1 VKFICFVRLE
11 FKDVFELSTIIS
23 VMDMIAVIIDQ
34 GYMVSFGS
42 SRLLA
47 WIQKKN
53 VLLLLIMDAKR
64 ETILVSLS
72 FDHSLLKAII
82 TPLYTFR

>member
-1 VKFICFVRLE
+1 VKFILYVVKFICFVRLE

-53 VLLLLIMDAKR
+53 MYYCFSLWMQREKQYLCHCLLI
-64 ETILVSLS
+64 IL
-72 FDHSLLKAII
+72 
-82 TPLYTFR
+82 Y

>member
-1 VKFICFVRLE
+1 
-11 FKDVFELSTIIS
+11 
-23 VMDMIAVIIDQ
+23 MIDVIIDQ

-47 WIQKKN
+47 WIHKKKH

-64 ETILVSLS
+64 ETILVPLS